1 MANINVTPAQ
11 GQVGDTITVD
21 GLAFTASHSVT
32 IQFGT
37 TSMPSATTDSA
48 GYFTT
53 SFVVP
58 STYGNVTITASDGTN
73 IQTIV
78 FAILSEDALP
88 EYCTE
93 KDIADWLRIDINANT
108 NPNKT
113 QVRNYII
120 MNERTIDYQTGHS
133 WLKNGQSYVHD
144 QADIPIGAWH
154 FSRGMPIYLKHRFV
168 RQFDSSQGD
177 KVEIWD
183 GNTWQNQ
190 TIDANTFIYVDEQR
204 GIMYI
209 RGYLYSILTHN
220 RFRVTYRYGGNN
232 EGPDVVPKD
241 IKKACML
248 MTAIDILSTDFKM
261 SQIAYGGEGNVQK
274 KDIMEK
280 WQAIINQ
287 TIQSHSEL
295 QVVW

>member
-1 MANINVTPAQ
+1 MPNINVVSSQ

-21 GLAFTASHSVT
+21 GLGFTASHSVT

-37 TSMPSATTDSA
+37 TSEPSATTDVN

-58 STYGNVTITASDGTN
+58 AGYGTITITASDGTN
-73 IQTIV
+73 IVTNTFV
-78 FAILSEDALP
+78 ILSEDATP
-88 EYCTE
+88 EYCTV
-93 KDIADWLRIDINANT
+93 KDIADWLRIDINATT

-113 QVRNYII
+113 QVNNYII

-133 WLKNGQSYVHD
+133 WLKNGQSYIHD
-144 QADIPIGAWH
+144 QADIPIGVWH
-154 FSRGMPIYLKHRFV
+154 WSRGMPIYLKHRFV
-168 RQFDSSQGD
+168 RQFDTTQGD
-177 KVEIWD
+177 SVEIWN
-183 GNTWQNQ
+183 GNIWSPQ
-190 TIDANTFIYVDEQR
+190 TIDANTFIYMDEQR

-209 RGYLYSILTHN
+209 RGYLYSILTNN

-232 EGPDVVPKD
+232 EGPDVCPKD

-248 MTAIDILSTDFKM
+248 MTAIDVLSTDFKM
-261 SQIAYGGEGNVQK
+261 SQVAYGGEGNVQK

-280 WQAIINQ
+280 WKAIADQ
-287 TIQSHSEL
+287 TIQSHSEIMT
-295 QVVW
+295 VW